1 MRKGEIFATD
11 ERPPR
16 LHIVGIGVNTY
27 TGPKLKSLRLAVTDV
42 TELASALSA
51 IAKAGGYDV
60 PEPILLPEDKAKK
73 ENIARSF
80 KDLAALDLQQQDGLI
95 VLLAGH
101 GVSDGKCYYY
111 VPFGAN
117 LGDGRDV
124 TTEGVTCEEWEDWIG
139 KVQVGKKALFIDTCE
154 NADATT
160 IFRAS

>member
-1 MRKGEIFATD
+1 VRKGEIFATD

-80 KDLAALDLQQQDGLI
+80 KDLAALDTSSRMGSSSCLPATACRTASATITSPL
-95 VLLAGH
+95 VRTLAT
-101 GVSDGKCYYY
+101 
-111 VPFGAN
+111 A
-117 LGDGRDV
+117 
-124 TTEGVTCEEWEDWIG
+124 
-139 KVQVGKKALFIDTCE
+139 
-154 NADATT
+154 AT
-160 IFRAS
+160 SPPKG